1 MKIAVLS
8 IGPGNY
14 TTKRL
19 KQAIRERGHEAVRIS
34 YKRAY
39 MKIESNRPSV
49 HIDGQSI
56 QGIDAVIPRIA
67 ASYTSYGAAVV
78 RQFEMQR
85 VYSSVSS
92 LALVRSRDKL
102 RSMQLLARAGI
113 GIPKTV
119 FANQTTDTNDLLE
132 LIGGAPAV
140 VKLVSSTHGK
150 GVVLAETKKAAKSVI
165 EAFHSLGAN
174 FIVQEFIEEAGGA
187 DIRAIVVGDKVVGAM
202 MRQGA
207 DGEFRSNLHRGG
219 TSLPIVLTRKEQN
232 LAVKAAKTLGLT
244 ISGVDILR
252 SKRGPLILEVNSS
265 PGIQG
270 TERET
275 GFDVAGAIVDYV
287 IEKAG
292 GKHRKDRI
300 GA

>member
-19 KQAIRERGHEAVRIS
+19 MEAIEQRGHEGVRIS
-34 YKRAY
+34 YKEAY
-39 MKIESNRPSV
+39 MKIESNHTSV
-49 HIDGQSI
+49 HADGSMVQDVNAI
-56 QGIDAVIPRIA
+56 IPRIA

-78 RQFEMQR
+78 RQFEMGR

-119 FANQTTDTNDLLE
+119 FANAATDSDSLLE
-132 LIGGAPAV
+132 LIGGSPAV

-165 EAFHSLGAN
+165 EAFNSLGAN
-174 FIVQEFIEEAGGA
+174 FIVQEFIEEANGA

-202 MRQGA
+202 LRQGA

-219 TSLPIVLTRKEQN
+219 SSSPVELTRKEQN
-232 LAVKAAKTLGLT
+232 LAVKAAKTLGLA
-244 ISGVDILR
+244 IAGVDILR

-275 GFDVAGAIVDYV
+275 GFDVAGAMIDFVV
-287 IEKAG
+287 EKAG
-292 GKHRKDRI
+292 GKRRKDRI